1 MRKSIFILIL
11 MDIKMH
17 LKSLTVKNFRSIEDI
32 HVEFDKRVNVIVG
45 PNAVGKTTILEAIR
59 LAKALLA
66 PRTQSESQQVLFS
79 LGAASPHVPQLL
91 MLEAIAGDISKK
103 VEIHCKYKLVEDEI
117 ELIAQSLARIA
128 ASLVQSQS
136 GQNFINP
143 ASQVAFF
150 SSPNVK
156 EAVKKA
162 EEELQAYLSNV
173 RNNGGYIKLSLAIDP
188 GAGRIEG
195 LDNAGA
201 IFFAHVD
208 RNNAPHVSSFS
219 YFPADRALPA
229 GETAVQ
235 LGAADIS
242 QQIESHN
249 SQPHLKFS
257 RLKNTIF
264 NAVAMSDV
272 DKKSLEAEFKRI
284 FEGILPGRELKAVG
298 INQYGQL
305 IISIQDTESK
315 RIFDIDRL
323 SSGEKG
329 IILTFLLLWRTI
341 ANHGTV
347 LIDEPELHLNPSVCR
362 DLLSFLVDSYVG
374 EKDLQIII
382 CTHSPEILAGA
393 LEIDDCSLYHL
404 TSGTSLNKVL
414 RQDQTDVIE
423 ALRCLGTS
431 ESEGL
436 LYKATIHVEGVDD
449 VELLKQGFGDLL
461 RRYKLV
467 DLGGRGE
474 VEKHIKKLQALEKE
488 GKTLTPRYFIFDRD
502 EAPTELKSTKS
513 VRVLQWQRRCLENYL
528 IDVEAIGG
536 ILQEKEFTKSPLT
549 SQGKAG
555 PLLRDLA
562 MTQLNQLAAKNVFSN
577 YGYESPGIRSADL
590 SGKDLQ
596 DVAKIIFSR
605 LALIKDQICAIDES
619 DWTAKFLEACT
630 TERQKLED
638 LWSSNWQNECDGK
651 TLFNDLQAKASLSV
665 SSAKFKRRIMLQI
678 SQTPPRESWIAMRD
692 QLTTLISGVVE
703 S

>member
-242 QQIESHN
+242 QQID
-249 SQPHLKFS
+249 LKI
-257 RLKNTIF
+257 LYL
-264 NAVAMSDV
+264 ML
-272 DKKSLEAEFKRI
+272 SL
-284 FEGILPGRELKAVG
+284 
-298 INQYGQL
+298 
-305 IISIQDTESK
+305 
-315 RIFDIDRL
+315 
-323 SSGEKG
+323 
-329 IILTFLLLWRTI
+329 
-341 ANHGTV
+341 
-347 LIDEPELHLNPSVCR
+347 
-362 DLLSFLVDSYVG
+362 
-374 EKDLQIII
+374 
-382 CTHSPEILAGA
+382 
-393 LEIDDCSLYHL
+393 
-404 TSGTSLNKVL
+404 
-414 RQDQTDVIE
+414 
-423 ALRCLGTS
+423 
-431 ESEGL
+431 
-436 LYKATIHVEGVDD
+436 
-449 VELLKQGFGDLL
+449 
-461 RRYKLV
+461 
-467 DLGGRGE
+467 
-474 VEKHIKKLQALEKE
+474 
-488 GKTLTPRYFIFDRD
+488 
-502 EAPTELKSTKS
+502 
-513 VRVLQWQRRCLENYL
+513 
-528 IDVEAIGG
+528 
-536 ILQEKEFTKSPLT
+536 
-549 SQGKAG
+549 
-555 PLLRDLA
+555 
-562 MTQLNQLAAKNVFSN
+562 
-577 YGYESPGIRSADL
+577 
-590 SGKDLQ
+590 
-596 DVAKIIFSR
+596 
-605 LALIKDQICAIDES
+605 
-619 DWTAKFLEACT
+619 
-630 TERQKLED
+630 
-638 LWSSNWQNECDGK
+638 
-651 TLFNDLQAKASLSV
+651 
-665 SSAKFKRRIMLQI
+665 
-678 SQTPPRESWIAMRD
+678 
-692 QLTTLISGVVE
+692 
-703 S
+703 